1 MNNLAKEARRLKFKS
16 ANLKIEFEE
25 CCLKIEFEEK
35 RALFG
40 VGREALKS
48 EIFIWKGILARA
60 STLGVFFSWYA
71 SGPGIPPTLDL
82 EEGGAFYDM

>member
-48 EIFIWKGILARA
+48 EIFIWK
-60 STLGVFFSWYA
+60 
-71 SGPGIPPTLDL
+71 
-82 EEGGAFYDM
+82 